1 VRRRL
6 PSAQTFCPKAQGVSS
21 ILCDSEGGE
30 GLHVESA
37 LTQDHLR
44 EQSASGVSTAY
55 SDQLSDFRDPI

>member
-1 VRRRL
+1 M
-6 PSAQTFCPKAQGVSS
+6 SS